1 MSVGAAR
8 AVPAARVEGLA
19 VEDLV
24 VRFGGHVVVNHVSFS
39 APRGS
44 VTGLIGPNGAGKTTI
59 FNACGGMITP
69 AAGTVRLDGN
79 DVTRWS
85 APRRARAGL
94 GRTFQRMELCPSL
107 TVAENVALGPES
119 RQTGASPIRQLYS
132 PKNSRVGLVDAV
144 HAALE
149 ACALTGLA
157 ARPAGSLS
165 TGQRRLVEL
174 ARVYAGGYRL
184 VLLDEPSSGLD
195 PAETDRLAGIL
206 ERLVAE
212 QGTGILLVE
221 HDMALVM
228 GVCASIHVIDFGTH
242 IFSGTPA
249 EVRTS
254 PVVRSAYLG
263 VDTDEAGEIG

>member
-1 MSVGAAR
+1 
-8 AVPAARVEGLA
+8 
-19 VEDLV
+19 
-24 VRFGGHVVVNHVSFS
+24 
-39 APRGS
+39 

-59 FNACGGMITP
+59 FNACSGILTP
-69 AAGTVRLDGN
+69 TAGTVRLLGH
-79 DVTRWS
+79 DVTGWS

-107 TVAENVALGPES
+107 SVADNVALGPES

-132 PKNSRVGLVDAV
+132 GRSSRIRLADTVG
-144 HAALE
+144 AALE
-149 ACALTGLA
+149 ACSLTGLA
-157 ARPAGSLS
+157 TRLAGSLS

-174 ARVYAGGYRL
+174 ARVYAGGYRV

-195 PAETDRLAGIL
+195 PAETDRFAGIL

-228 GVCASIHVIDFGTH
+228 GVCTRVHVIDFGTH
-242 IFSGTPA
+242 IFFGTPA
-249 EVRTS
+249 EVRNS

-263 VDTDEAGEIG
+263 VGTDEAAEAG